1 MQRRYA
7 YSQHGGPALERNF
20 QILRNRVPKWMNLF
34 QENILPLRGMDTTL
48 FQLALVYDWGP
59 NGNIGQYIASHP
71 NAHRPTLVRKARHV
85 ETP

>member
-1 MQRRYA
+1 
-7 YSQHGGPALERNF
+7 
-20 QILRNRVPKWMNLF
+20 MNLF

-71 NAHRPTLVRKARHV
+71 NAHRPTLVRKAPVMWKLRNV
-85 ETP
+85 TDFGFPYAL